1 MFFFSNLP
9 KGRSMRKKDT
19 SKEFWISDLV
29 KTEDLIDELEREI
42 DQENEA
48 LEKEIAE
55 TYEEVTQFDP

>member
-1 MFFFSNLP
+1 
-9 KGRSMRKKDT
+9 MRKKDT